1 MHRRHLISGI
11 GTAFAAGLAGC
22 GGFFGSSGPQAT
34 VEDYAKAVN
43 ENDKDGIDE
52 LIHPE
57 SPRQNDPF
65 GMMMLDKIEIE
76 LHELETTKQ
85 EEKEAVVEAEMTV
98 TGMGLED
105 REQETFE
112 LQKSEG
118 EWKIW

>member
-22 GGFFGSSGPQAT
+22 GGFLGNSGPQAT

-43 ENDKDGIDE
+43 ENDEDGIDE

-65 GMMMLDKIEIE
+65 GMMMLDEIEIE

-85 EEKEAVVEAEMTV
+85 EEKEAVVKADMTV